1 MKVCESKLKS
11 VEIDVEV
18 QGSSFE
24 NIACVL
30 PCAVNCCIEITK
42 TLIYSLVLSNDALR
56 KNEDSLSP
64 RFFVCFL
71 LVVSSRSLFR

>member
-24 NIACVL
+24 KDPFFQENNLRNVFSN
-30 PCAVNCCIEITK
+30 VNKKILTSAYEGAGLQVTHNPA
-42 TLIYSLVLSNDALR
+42 TS
-56 KNEDSLSP
+56 
-64 RFFVCFL
+64 
-71 LVVSSRSLFR
+71 VVSN